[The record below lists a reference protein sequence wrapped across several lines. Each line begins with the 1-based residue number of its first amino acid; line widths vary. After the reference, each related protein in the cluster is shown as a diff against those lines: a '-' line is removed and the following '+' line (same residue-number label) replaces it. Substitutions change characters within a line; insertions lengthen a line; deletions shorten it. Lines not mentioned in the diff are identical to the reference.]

1 MTADGVP
8 DTMHAVVV
16 HEPGGPEVLRLES
29 RPVPELRA
37 GWSLVRVMARGL
49 NQSEIF
55 TRQGL
60 SPSVRFPRILGIE
73 CVGEVAATTDGARL
87 PVGQRVISIMGEMG
101 RAFDGSYA
109 EYALLPNGQIYPVTS
124 RLPWELL
131 ASIPETYYT
140 AFGSLKNLRMEPGVS
155 VLVRGATSGVGV
167 AFARLARAG
176 TPSLHLV
183 GSTRGAERGALLRKT
198 GFDDVALDVGGALE
212 LDGRMFDRVLEL
224 IGPATLK
231 DSCLHVREGGIV
243 CSTGQLG
250 GRWYMDGFDPI
261 VDLPANGY
269 LTSFYSGNVD
279 DRRLDELFAYIEEHG
294 VDVAPER
301 VFPLEDMV
309 GAHRYLKG
317 SHGFGKVVVTSSG

>member
-1 MTADGVP
+1 MAAMPNTRCFPTA
-8 DTMHAVVV
+8 
-16 HEPGGPEVLRLES
+16 
-29 RPVPELRA
+29 
-37 GWSLVRVMARGL
+37 
-49 NQSEIF
+49 
-55 TRQGL
+55 
-60 SPSVRFPRILGIE
+60 
-73 CVGEVAATTDGARL
+73 
-87 PVGQRVISIMGEMG
+87 
-101 RAFDGSYA
+101 
-109 EYALLPNGQIYPVTS
+109 
-124 RLPWELL
+124 
-131 ASIPETYYT
+131 
-140 AFGSLKNLRMEPGVS
+140 
-155 VLVRGATSGVGV
+155 VGV

-250 GRWYMDGFDPI
+250 SRWYMDGFDPI